1 MTLWFKNESSK
12 NVSFSEK
19 IFAGSICF
27 PLFHLFK
34 SKISFM
40 KFLSIVAV
48 MFSALF
54 SAQDF
59 ANYTKYEKQN
69 QEVVA
74 KKTAP
79 NSVFMGDSIT
89 EGWFSTDPTFFTKN
103 NFVGRGISGQ
113 VTSQMLL
120 RFREDVINLKPK
132 RVIILAGT
140 NDIAENRGP
149 ISLDK
154 VFGNIVSMVELAKAN
169 NIKVVLCSVLPA
181 YDFGWRKDMHPA
193 EKVIALNTMIEA
205 YAKKNNIPYVDYHS
219 EMKDSR
225 NGLDKI
231 YTEDEIHPTA
241 KGYEKMEAIL
251 MKKLG
256 KN

>member
-1 MTLWFKNESSK
+1 MRLLILAAF
-12 NVSFSEK
+12 
-19 IFAGSICF
+19 I
-27 PLFHLFK
+27 
-34 SKISFM
+34 
-40 KFLSIVAV
+40 
-48 MFSALF
+48 FSAVL
-54 SAQDF
+54 SGQDF
-59 ANYTKYEKQN
+59 ANYAKYEKQN
-69 QEVVA
+69 QEILSQN
-74 KKTAP
+74 KMPDT
-79 NSVFMGDSIT
+79 VFMGDSIT
-89 EGWFSTDPTFFTKN
+89 EGWFSADPSFFTKN

-140 NDIAENRGP
+140 NDIAENQGP
-149 ISLDK
+149 TSLDK
-154 VFGNIVSMVELAKAN
+154 VFGNIVSMAELAKAN
-169 NIKVVLCSVLPA
+169 NIKVILCSVLPA

-193 EKVIALNTMIEA
+193 EKVMTLNKMIES
-205 YAKKNNIPYVDYHS
+205 YAKKNNLVYVDYHS

-241 KGYEKMEAIL
+241 KGYQKMETIL

>member
-1 MTLWFKNESSK
+1 
-12 NVSFSEK
+12 
-19 IFAGSICF
+19 
-27 PLFHLFK
+27 
-34 SKISFM
+34 M
-40 KFLSIVAV
+40 KFLSIA
-48 MFSALF
+48 AILF
-54 SAQDF
+54 SAAISGQDF
-59 ANYTKYEKQN
+59 ANYAKYEKQN
-69 QEVVA
+69 QEVIA
-74 KKTAP
+74 GKIAP
-79 NSVFMGDSIT
+79 NSIFMGDSIT
-89 EGWFSTDPTFFTKN
+89 EGWVSKDPSFFKKN

-132 RVIILAGT
+132 RVIILGGT
-140 NDIAENRGP
+140 NDIAENQGP

-154 VFGNIVSMVELAKAN
+154 VFGNIVSMAELAKAN

-193 EKVIALNTMIEA
+193 DKVIALNKMIEA

-219 EMKDSR
+219 QMKDSR

-231 YTEDEIHPTA
+231 YTEDEIHPTE
-241 KGYEKMEAIL
+241 KGYEKMEGIL

-256 KN
+256 KI

>member
-1 MTLWFKNESSK
+1 
-12 NVSFSEK
+12 
-19 IFAGSICF
+19 
-27 PLFHLFK
+27 
-34 SKISFM
+34 M
-40 KFLSIVAV
+40 KFLTIAAI
-48 MFSALF
+48 MFSAIV

-59 ANYTKYEKQN
+59 ANYAKYEKQN
-69 QEVVA
+69 QEILSHNI
-74 KKTAP
+74 AP
-79 NSVFMGDSIT
+79 NTVFMGDSIT
-89 EGWFSTDPTFFTKN
+89 EGWFSTDPSFFTKH

-140 NDIAENRGP
+140 NDIAENQGP

-154 VFGNIVSMVELAKAN
+154 VFGNIVSMVELAEAN
-169 NIKVVLCSVLPA
+169 NIKVVLCSLLPA

-193 EKVIALNTMIEA
+193 EKVIALNKMIEN
-205 YAKKNNIPYVDYHS
+205 YAKKRNIPYVDYHS

-231 YTEDEIHPTA
+231 YTEDEIHPNA
-241 KGYEKMEAIL
+241 KGYEKMESIL
-251 MKKLG
+251 IKKLAI
-256 KN
+256 K